1 MKKLVFGVLIGA
13 LALLTLQA
21 TAQAA
26 TPTLARLAKTVAKLQ
41 SQVNSQSKTIAS
53 LNSQLATATS
63 NMATATSTIGALQ
76 TKVSA
81 DSTAITALKSSPVM
95 ALDPYVTVSA
105 AAINGMVGPT
115 VVLQGVN
122 LQVRSTT
129 SEGDTSGLGNL
140 IVGWNDSPSTVPTPF
155 RTGSNNLVV
164 GDVNN
169 FTSYGGFAAG
179 LVSSVTAPY
188 ASVSGGSSNTASGYA
203 SSVSG
208 GLGITASADVSWA
221 GGAYHTP

>member
-53 LNSQLATATS
+53 LNGQL
-63 NMATATSTIGALQ
+63 ATATSTIGALQ

-179 LVSSVTAPY
+179 LLSSVTAPY

-208 GLGITASADVSWA
+208 GLGITASAETSWA

>member
-53 LNSQLATATS
+53 LNSQLATATG
-63 NMATATSTIGALQ
+63 TIGALQ

-179 LVSSVTAPY
+179 LLSSVTAPY

-208 GLGITASADVSWA
+208 GLGITASADTSWA

>member
-53 LNSQLATATS
+53 LNGQL
-63 NMATATSTIGALQ
+63 ATATSTIGALQ

-179 LVSSVTAPY
+179 LLSSVTAPY

-208 GLGITASADVSWA
+208 GLGITASADTSWA

>member
-53 LNSQLATATS
+53 LNSQLATATG
-63 NMATATSTIGALQ
+63 TIGALQ

-105 AAINGMVGPT
+105 AAINGVVGPT

-208 GLGITASADVSWA
+208 GLGITASADTSWA

>member
-13 LALLTLQA
+13 LALLTA
-21 TAQAA
+21 K
-26 TPTLARLAKTVAKLQ
+26 LAKTVAKLQ

-53 LNSQLATATS
+53 LNGQL
-63 NMATATSTIGALQ
+63 ATATSTIGALQ

-179 LVSSVTAPY
+179 LLSSVTAPY

-208 GLGITASADVSWA
+208 GLGITASADTSWA

>member
-53 LNSQLATATS
+53 LNGQL
-63 NMATATSTIGALQ
+63 ATATSTIGALQ

-208 GLGITASADVSWA
+208 GLGITASADTSWA

>member
-53 LNSQLATATS
+53 LNSQLATATG
-63 NMATATSTIGALQ
+63 TIGALQ
-76 TKVSA
+76 PKVSA

-179 LVSSVTAPY
+179 LLSSVTAPY

-208 GLGITASADVSWA
+208 GLGITASADTSWA